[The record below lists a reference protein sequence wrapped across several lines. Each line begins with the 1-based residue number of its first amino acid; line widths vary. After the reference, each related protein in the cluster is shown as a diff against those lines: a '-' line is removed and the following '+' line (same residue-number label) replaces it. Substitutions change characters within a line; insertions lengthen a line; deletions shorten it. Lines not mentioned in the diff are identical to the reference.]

1 MRGLIFLIFGFL
13 SFSAAI
19 VMGAEGLSAENAGS
33 VASAHSKNIE
43 ILNPYAFA
51 TSERQR
57 HGAIFFTVRYTTDA
71 ADSNDANGAGAGGR
85 DRIIEARAD
94 VSEIVE
100 LHTHILEDD
109 GVMRMRK
116 VEALE
121 IPESGKL
128 VLKPRGDHIML
139 IGLTRQLIEGE
150 TIPLTLEF
158 ERAGAVSVDVPIIQA
173 GTQPQPQEKQQTK
186 KTLSEELSEPE
197 GANPEETSEDH
208 QHHDHH

>member
-19 VMGAEGLSAENAGS
+19 MMGAAGLSAEA
-33 VASAHSKNIE
+33 ADSAYSKNVE

-57 HGAIFFTVRYTTDA
+57 HGAIFFTVRYTGDA
-71 ADSNDANGAGAGGR
+71 ADSNDENGAGADAGGR

-100 LHTHILEDD
+100 LHTHIQEDD

-121 IPESGKL
+121 ISESGEL

-186 KTLSEELSEPE
+186 TLSEEPSEPE
-197 GANPEETSEDH
+197 GVNPEEISEDH